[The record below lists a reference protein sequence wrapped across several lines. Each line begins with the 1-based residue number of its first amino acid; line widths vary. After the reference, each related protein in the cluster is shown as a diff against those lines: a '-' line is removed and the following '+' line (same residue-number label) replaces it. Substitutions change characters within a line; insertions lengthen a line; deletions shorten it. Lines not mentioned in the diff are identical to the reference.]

1 MLMEQEWTSRVA
13 HNIKYVDGW
22 VFQCLDIRV
31 NILWLHQWYR
41 PLCPLS
47 FSLSCWAPLQAS
59 CAGLT
64 CGQIRN
70 LNEGKPRNPR
80 RWLHSGGVLSSWSG
94 LVGNDHASVF
104 TSFRHLSVS
113 FPGRLPFP
121 EIPGILCL
129 RSLRAHDSWLITSP
143 VASFHFSHVSS
154 LAWTSEDSS
163 LCVLLT
169 PSCPFPTVW
178 RAPLTFQI
186 PCWNPNHSPNTSSLD
201 LQVTCQLV
209 TFVLGSSAVLCWHSS
224 LARSTSKPCL
234 CRHLHLQHC
243 VPCQFFTHEPM
254 PARLWN
260 PGWESSASF
269 LMNSLGL

>member
-1 MLMEQEWTSRVA
+1 MRENLGTLGAGSL
-13 HNIKYVDGW
+13 GW
-22 VFQCLDIRV
+22 R
-31 NILWLHQWYR
+31 
-41 PLCPLS
+41 
-47 FSLSCWAPLQAS
+47 SLL
-59 CAGLT
+59 LVRT
-64 CGQIRN
+64 CGKWSRF
-70 LNEGKPRNPR
+70 R
-80 RWLHSGGVLSSWSG
+80 LHLLHTPQRVFSWK
-94 LVGNDHASVF
+94 A
-104 TSFRHLSVS
+104 S
-113 FPGRLPFP
+113 FPVDSWYPLFTFP
-121 EIPGILCL
+121 RG
-129 RSLRAHDSWLITSP
+129 SWLITSP

-163 LCVLLT
+163 LCLLLT